1 MKVKEIKKLIT
12 QNLEKF
18 GMSIALIGL
27 ILIFSVLTG
36 GTSLS
41 ALNVTNII
49 MQNSYI
55 IILAI
60 GMVLVIITGQ
70 IDLSVGSVAAF
81 VGAIAGVLM
90 INYNMSMYLAVPISL
105 AIGGLIGAWH
115 GFWIAYMKIPAFI
128 VTLAGMLLFR
138 GLTMVTLGGRT
149 LAPFPAEFRTV
160 SSRFLDDWLNGG
172 DYHLLTIVIGIVA
185 IVSFIALEV
194 SRRKQNKE
202 LNISVESNS
211 LFIAKLVGV
220 SLVIVA
226 FTERLAS
233 YAGVPYVLF
242 LLVTLI
248 LAYGFFTNRT
258 ISGRHVYAIG
268 GNEKAAQLSGVK
280 TQKIKFWVFVNMGV
294 LSAVA
299 GLVFAGRLNAATPQ
313 AGQSFELDAIAA
325 AVIGGASLTGGAGTV
340 IGALIGAL
348 IMGILDNGMSILG
361 VGIDWQQ
368 AIKALVLLGAV
379 AFDILNKNKRR

>member
-1 MKVKEIKKLIT
+1 MKEIKKLIT

-18 GMSIALIGL
+18 GMIIALIGL

-60 GMVLVIITGQ
+60 GMVLVIITGE

-149 LAPFPAEFRTV
+149 LAPFPTEFRTV

-172 DYHLLTIVIGIVA
+172 DYHLLTIVIGVIA
-185 IVSFIALEV
+185 IISFIALEV

-202 LNISVESNS
+202 LNISVESNG

-220 SLVIVA
+220 SLVVA
-226 FTERLAS
+226 AFIERLAS
-233 YAGVPYVLF
+233 YAGIPYVLF
-242 LLVTLI
+242 LLVALI
-248 LAYGFFTNRT
+248 LAYGFFTKRT

-313 AGQSFELDAIAA
+313 AGQLFELDAIAA